1 MSGEMIALAGFL
13 ALAAVLPVLAL
24 RGRGIGFEKGLRMVA
39 AWLGIFIV
47 AMIAFTWLR
56 P

>member
-24 RGRGIGFEKGLRMVA
+24 RRRGIGFKKGVRMVA
-39 AWLGIFIV
+39 AWLAIFIV

>member
-1 MSGEMIALAGFL
+1 MSGETVGWVMAL

-24 RGRGIGFEKGLRMVA
+24 RGRGIGFEKALRMVA
-39 AWLGIFIV
+39 AWLAIFIV
-47 AMIAFTWLR
+47 AMIAFTWWQ

>member
-39 AWLGIFIV
+39 VWLAIFIV

>member
-1 MSGEMIALAGFL
+1 MNGEMLGLLAVLSL
-13 ALAAVLPVLAL
+13 ALVLPVTAL
-24 RGRGIGFEKGLRMVA
+24 RGRGLGMEKSLKMVA

-47 AMIAFTWLR
+47 AMVAFTWLR